1 MPTAKLNTPYTW
13 ASLKR
18 WVSLEQQG
26 QVSLDVQ
33 PTPMRL
39 DTRAS
44 SVVTGATNAEVHR
57 SREDQSLLVTLS
69 LSYDNSLSNANAT
82 TKNDRFA
89 HIVTAIQHGMARSR
103 QINEIHSVPM

>member
-1 MPTAKLNTPYTW
+1 
-13 ASLKR
+13 
-18 WVSLEQQG
+18 
-26 QVSLDVQ
+26 
-33 PTPMRL
+33 MRL

-57 SREDQSLLVTLS
+57 SRDDQPVLVTIS
-69 LSYDNSLSNANAT
+69 LSHDDSLSNANAA

-89 HIVTAIQHGMARSR
+89 QIVTAIQHGMARSR